1 MRPSAERAPAVP
13 DGTVRP
19 EIVDAAVDARV
30 VRVATEAS
38 AVGVGNVEARA
49 TVNEGGSGNQS
60 GEL

>member
-1 MRPSAERAPAVP
+1 MRPSAVHAPAVP

-38 AVGVGNVEARA
+38 AVGVGSVEARA
-49 TVNEGGSGNQS
+49 TVNDGGSGNQS